1 MNRKLKIFQERTTKI
16 RSISL
21 RNLSE
26 RKKYSRMVKNSN
38 FLIENGQKGDFQSKS
53 IILSLPTLKE
63 LV

>member
-16 RSISL
+16 TSISL

-26 RKKYSRMVKNSN
+26 RKEYSKMIKNSN
-38 FLIENGQKGDFQSKS
+38 FLIENGQNCDFHLEN
-53 IILSLPTLKE
+53 IIPSLPTLKE

>member
-16 RSISL
+16 TSISP

-26 RKKYSRMVKNSN
+26 RKEYSKRIKNIN
-38 FLIENGQKGDFQSKS
+38 FLIENGQNCDFHWKS
-53 IILSLPTLKE
+53 ITPSLPTLKE